1 VYAVQNLIS
10 DPPFSRL
17 DLISCRNVLIY
28 LDADLQRQ
36 LLPLFHF
43 TLNPRGYL
51 FLGSSETI
59 GEAVD
64 LFATV
69 DLKWKLFQR
78 KGRVHHK
85 LADYPALSL
94 PTTYV
99 RGPQRE
105 EVPREQNL
113 RSLVDRIV
121 LEEYSP
127 PTLLVNGRFEVLYLQ
142 GNTGKFLSMP
152 RGEPSYNLFNLAH
165 EDLRPK
171 LLSLLHQAVTDK
183 KTVKG
188 ESVPFRRT
196 GDGIGYVDVTIR
208 PLASPETANLFLMVF
223 EELAALPAEVKKA
236 KGKKAGS
243 AEEESRV
250 AILEHELQATKE
262 YLQTTVEE
270 LEASNEELKSTNEE
284 LQSTNEE
291 LQSTNEELETAKEE
305 LQSTNEELVTVNAEL
320 NNKIDELTEVNNDI
334 NNLLASTEIGTIFLD
349 RDLKIKRFTPAA
361 TKLFNLIPHDVGRP
375 IKDIAPK
382 TAQKNIWQD
391 AEMVLHNLQ
400 VKEMELKS
408 LSGEIYAARIL
419 PYRTRENVIDGVVI
433 TFIDV
438 SAQNLI
444 GMAKSFA
451 EFIVDTVRE
460 CLLVLSG
467 SLKVMSANEAFY
479 QTFKTSK
486 KDTENHYLYELGTG
500 AWDIPKLRE
509 LLEEIIPAKSS
520 FADFEVE
527 HDFPR
532 VGKKIMRLNARR
544 IPATGEHASMIL
556 LAIEDVTGKE
566 QAMREYKEII
576 GRLEKELEQARGK

>member
-1 VYAVQNLIS
+1 
-10 DPPFSRL
+10 
-17 DLISCRNVLIY
+17 
-28 LDADLQRQ
+28 
-36 LLPLFHF
+36 
-43 TLNPRGYL
+43 
-51 FLGSSETI
+51 
-59 GEAVD
+59 
-64 LFATV
+64 
-69 DLKWKLFQR
+69 
-78 KGRVHHK
+78 
-85 LADYPALSL
+85 
-94 PTTYV
+94 
-99 RGPQRE
+99 
-105 EVPREQNL
+105 
-113 RSLVDRIV
+113 
-121 LEEYSP
+121 
-127 PTLLVNGRFEVLYLQ
+127 VN
-142 GNTGKFLSMP
+142 S
-152 RGEPSYNLFNLAH
+152 
-165 EDLRPK
+165 
-171 LLSLLHQAVTDK
+171 
-183 KTVKG
+183 
-188 ESVPFRRT
+188 
-196 GDGIGYVDVTIR
+196 
-208 PLASPETANLFLMVF
+208 
-223 EELAALPAEVKKA
+223 
-236 KGKKAGS
+236 
-243 AEEESRV
+243 
-250 AILEHELQATKE
+250 
-262 YLQTTVEE
+262 
-270 LEASNEELKSTNEE
+270 
-284 LQSTNEE
+284 
-291 LQSTNEELETAKEE
+291 
-305 LQSTNEELVTVNAEL
+305 EL

-349 RDLKIKRFTPAA
+349 RDLHIKRYTPAA
-361 TKLFNLIPHDVGRP
+361 TKLFSLIPTDIGRS
-375 IKDIAPK
+375 IKDISPK
-382 TAQKNIWQD
+382 TVYENLWQD
-391 AEMVLHNLQ
+391 CEEVLHSLQ

-408 LSGEIYAARIL
+408 FTDETYATRVL

-566 QAMREYKEII
+566 QAEREYKEII
-576 GRLEKELEQARGK
+576 GRLEKELEEARGK